1 MAKVQQRWHGDE
13 QQRVALLKVDDD
25 EGSRYIKDHDVD
37 GGSLTSGDD
46 GNGAKG
52 YDVDNKSTMMAKA

>member
-13 QQRVALLKVDDD
+13 QQRVALLDVDNN
-25 EGSRYIKDHDVD
+25 EGSRYIEDHDVD
-37 GGSLTSGDD
+37 GDSLTSGDD

-52 YDVDNKSTMMAKA
+52 YA